1 MIRFDRQVIDLKQAV
16 SFIDNRRQKILNLL
30 EQYGHVKVSFLAE
43 EMSTSPLTIRRDLE
57 YLSQQLLLER
67 HYGGATLLNPVS
79 TSFSST
85 LVLHKHAIAQE
96 AAKLVQDHDSIFI
109 NTSST
114 ATLIL
119 KYITAKNVTV
129 ITNNAKAIQC
139 ERSSDILVVLT
150 GGELREPKESMVGD
164 FALNNLMRVTASK
177 CFLGC
182 AGLTPEQGLT
192 TSVLQEASINETMLN
207 RATQRIIL
215 ADHSKIGKTQS
226 FVSGNLRSGDRII
239 TDTESP
245 RNILDRFRKKGI
257 EVIQV
262 PPLRSLK

>member
-1 MIRFDRQVIDLKQAV
+1 MKKGT
-16 SFIDNRRQKILNLL
+16 SFIENRRKKILNML
-30 EQYGHVKVSFLAE
+30 EQYGEVKVTFLAGE
-43 EMSTSPLTIRRDLE
+43 LSTSPLTIRRDLE
-57 YLSQQLLLER
+57 YLEQQHLVER
-67 HYGGATLLNPVS
+67 HYGGATLINPVS

-85 LVLHKHAIAQE
+85 LVLHKHAIARE
-96 AAKLVQDHDSIFI
+96 AAKLVNDRDSIFI

-129 ITNNAKAIQC
+129 ITNNAKAIAC
-139 ERSSDILVVLT
+139 KRNSDILVVLT

-164 FALNNLMRVTASK
+164 FALNNLRRVTATK
-177 CFLGC
+177 CFIGC

-192 TSVLQEASINETMLN
+192 TSILQEASINEMMMM
-207 RATQRIIL
+207 RATERIIV

-226 FVSGNLRSGDRII
+226 FVSGTLRAGDKII
-239 TDTESP
+239 TDTEAS
-245 RNILDRFRKKGI
+245 RSTLDRFRRMGI

-262 PPLRSLK
+262 APLRSLK